1 MIRPR
6 RTFQERRVQSA
17 ATWDRLKSGNRVRSW
32 VRVLTVVGAVGLIA
46 LIWTS
51 KPTLK
56 TIQADLIEGAREVV
70 QPLGN
75 HGAQQGSNDQFN
87 FVLGAEAPI
96 TGDDTNGPNEPAQPQ
111 HEDEEER
118 GDEPGS
124 LGEQDH
130 EQEQEQE
137 EEEEENENDHQ
148 VERPADEDQQPQLTA
163 EAEPE
168 RPDQEED
175 ENQGSAVEDGVQE
188 SQPVISTD
196 GVVGNAEIGGLYDG
210 KDVTLYQQITLPEQP
225 ILQHYDSTQ
234 NYWPLHAILRER
246 GWSYATMALPSR
258 VTMWISRG
266 SVPPRLKQGYQM
278 LNSMGVSGCIGGAK
292 SLQLECRRRLARLNG
307 CEYDILKIQPP
318 QYNMLNLDDC
328 RRFFADAEK
337 PERMNKVYLSK
348 PTYTFHGA
356 GIRVHQ
362 GATGSL
368 KTEFGACKTPK
379 NTILMDYV
387 SNPATMMGGYKFDFR
402 TYLLVASLKPQLVFY
417 HDGFVRKSDKQYDV
431 HSKDLNVHITNK
443 VTQSKEEHFF
453 NFTMLGKELHRELG
467 LPADHL
473 DTYVRPRAK
482 AVTRFLFQTTLV
494 QPQPPRHVPGRFHL
508 FGIDWLLDA
517 KGKLHLLEGN
527 GYPLVTHYPGIGL
540 TPRIWEEMTDLILAI
555 HTKPQT
561 LPKQM
566 TVKDGYAFGG
576 WKLVFNELEELMDK
590 AKGHPYSSCEAF
602 ADS

>member
-1 MIRPR
+1 
-6 RTFQERRVQSA
+6 
-17 ATWDRLKSGNRVRSW
+17 
-32 VRVLTVVGAVGLIA
+32 
-46 LIWTS
+46 
-51 KPTLK
+51 
-56 TIQADLIEGAREVV
+56 
-70 QPLGN
+70 
-75 HGAQQGSNDQFN
+75 
-87 FVLGAEAPI
+87 
-96 TGDDTNGPNEPAQPQ
+96 
-111 HEDEEER
+111 
-118 GDEPGS
+118 
-124 LGEQDH
+124 
-130 EQEQEQE
+130 
-137 EEEEENENDHQ
+137 
-148 VERPADEDQQPQLTA
+148 
-163 EAEPE
+163 
-168 RPDQEED
+168 
-175 ENQGSAVEDGVQE
+175 
-188 SQPVISTD
+188 
-196 GVVGNAEIGGLYDG
+196 
-210 KDVTLYQQITLPEQP
+210 
-225 ILQHYDSTQ
+225 
-234 NYWPLHAILRER
+234 
-246 GWSYATMALPSR
+246 MALPSR

-307 CEYDILKIQPP
+307 CEYDTLKVQPP

-337 PERMNKVYLSK
+337 PERLNKVYLSK

-417 HDGFVRKSDKQYDV
+417 HDGFVRKSDKTYDV

-453 NFTMLGKELHRELG
+453 NFSTLGQELHRELG

-527 GYPLVTHYPGIGL
+527 GYPLVTNYPGIGL
-540 TPRIWEEMTDLILAI
+540 TPKIWEEMTDLILAI
-555 HTKPQT
+555 QTKPNT
-561 LPKQM
+561 LTKKM
-566 TVKDGYAFGG
+566 TVKDGFSFGG
-576 WKLVFNELEELMDK
+576 WKLVFNELEEMMEK

-602 ADS
+602 ANS